1 MSNDLIHYRPVQGE
15 NILYPWTLD
24 LDLTNFVTFLT
35 ALELRIG
42 RHRFFSSIQKI
53 NFLVFKEVSSALG
66 GSNKFHPQLTQTS
79 IYGLKREALNCQ
91 ALVIF
96 ASIPENL
103 LKLFQ

>member
-1 MSNDLIHYRPVQGE
+1 MPYRPVQGE

-53 NFLVFKEVSSALG
+53 NFLVFKEVSRALG

-79 IYGLKREALNCQ
+79 HSSLKGE
-91 ALVIF
+91 
-96 ASIPENL
+96 IPEKKWFRQSVNG
-103 LKLFQ
+103 FFHQNIY